1 MVDTSSRRRSSRDL
15 LGEDELKR
23 MSKQAKELV
32 PGTASSD
39 DSTNCGQLADTV
51 YSKLQSV
58 FALVLSTASFPNV
71 GVTHRVAAWNTL
83 CALMDSCVTCPEPS
97 VRALLWEGHVW
108 QDSLN
113 LYLAQGHLARPK
125 SSRQLLA
132 SLTSALRKHDKPA
145 QPLNSEWPIATRL
158 LEGLAVNNDPGK
170 AKTCA
175 LALGHFLGKDVLTLS
190 LILNACE
197 SYQQR
202 TSVGR
207 KQSKLE
213 YLLYLLFAW
222 LGKGDFGSTIAQVVA
237 AVLDRVVLLRRNSLD
252 GATHGSRHMA
262 WMPAVRH
269 AAWAHDLHM
278 DDLRVHLLPVL
289 FKRSTLEYLVFLT
302 SLGLGYLK
310 GAKDIQTHNADQ
322 ELLYASLQTGKDL
335 GLLQES
341 SHDQITNLD
350 GTVFLPIKWIGS
362 LLTQNSRSARLTGLS
377 LLITSPTPTKPFTP
391 EILRLIRRSL
401 SHLFADTDANFRGE
415 ISGILQRLI
424 DRLRAVSAALARQ
437 CQKDSSA
444 QVGLRANEEF
454 LRWLVKFTTWELRPT
469 ASYQRHVSALKCLST
484 ISRSGV
490 DSSVPLSHLS
500 KSAVGDTRWAFNIQI
515 MDVRVQRLLL
525 ELCCDPFDD
534 VRQMAANVIG
544 MYTTTFD
551 IEDWNRIRQ
560 ALSQAEE
567 AMLVTGRADRA
578 DGVAHLYTLLCSE
591 GGSDVLSKLVDELER
606 MLSIAKRDLAQAVDR
621 YPVHGLLTSIR
632 YILSRRLVISSEP
645 KLPLDRLTTC
655 LHDIWD
661 VVKPTLCNDAPEGY
675 LPEAMLETPD
685 VSTKDTLSYCWRA
698 LKEASLLLGALL
710 LIRSDLEEEG
720 QQLHKERFRNLC
732 GLCFTQLA
740 ELRHRGAFSTVAQ
753 TWTAC
758 CMHSDRISEPE
769 HPALREAYDRVIL
782 ILQNKTTINTRRS
795 AGLPSLICGILVA
808 DQTGLLMKKAFKDLE
823 AISREPVLPQNA
835 QEGSL
840 PQVHAMNC
848 MKDVLKN
855 SRLGER
861 SERYVP
867 KALKLAADALRSQA
881 WAVRNCG
888 LMLFRAVMDR
898 LLGTSDAYLE
908 EDAFVQTRLSAQRH
922 PDLLEIVMT
931 LLSAPSEDAASG
943 NEGVFPALQLLQR
956 LEVPQE
962 QYDRTKQ
969 SVKALMGSP
978 VWHVRD
984 KSARTYASLVP
995 RCEYPA
1001 EMQSLLQTPWASQN
1015 SLHGALLCAK
1025 YMILSLSAKLED
1037 SEDKHSVLHDCT
1049 EAILGAQ
1056 ELYIIDPCPFVKSAY
1071 LDLVH
1076 ALLSTAHDDA
1086 STVPTF
1092 VTDTSQTPRPGS
1104 DIRTYDRVKTDM
1116 LHWTCASAANPTA
1129 AKVVRPSLAAVY
1141 ATHIALISEPTSVQR
1156 YEIPLM
1162 VSELAERDPGA
1173 AVTFLETLEKQAAYT
1188 GSHHAS
1194 VLSQVCSAILCKKS
1208 AKPAAKMAAIRALLA
1223 VQGQDAKH
1231 GGLLDIP
1238 SGSAMQA
1245 TSDWANQ
1252 QHADACLQLQGIRID
1267 RAIGSNSG
1275 EQSDLQSELHQWTTS
1290 VCEAVKEVGFYS
1302 SEAAALALSRVKY
1315 LWPAMLKDGHLLSCF
1330 ASLCFAVYDLLD
1342 DDDEDLRL
1350 LASSAVSSIL
1360 DAGANDG
1367 SAQEELV
1374 PVVAS
1379 QRLVGFMLQ
1388 TMSRDQRLIGEAFDR
1403 SFGTSSQ
1410 GFPNVA
1416 DHLNTF
1422 GQIDK
1427 ALFVEEKQ
1435 NLYIDEAR
1443 EVKLWA
1449 QVLLRAPADMLT
1461 IHLRKQLSAW
1471 VSEGLCALTS
1481 KMAESGDGPLG
1492 WSSRPEVFVLG
1503 LQLVYGAEVLLS
1515 CVERGTRI
1523 YTPASSLR
1531 RSLGELKLSIERCN
1545 GSGLWLSEIDR
1556 ILSHSLVVKVRAAM
1570 ASAAYLQGR
1579 YCSEESA

>member
-39 DSTNCGQLADTV
+39 DSTN
-51 YSKLQSV
+51 KLQSV

-83 CALMDSCVTCPEPS
+83 CALMDRCVTCPEPS

-145 QPLNSEWPIATRL
+145 QPVDSEWPIATRL

-190 LILNACE
+190 LVLNACE
-197 SYQQR
+197 PYQQS

-207 KQSKLE
+207 EQSKLE

-262 WMPAVRH
+262 WMPAVRQ
-269 AAWAHDLHM
+269 AAWAHELHM

-302 SLGLGYLK
+302 SLGLGSPK
-310 GAKDIQTHNADQ
+310 GTKDIQTHTADQ

-341 SHDQITNLD
+341 SHDTITNLD
-350 GTVFLPIKWIGS
+350 GIVFLPIKWIGS
-362 LLTQNSRSARLTGLS
+362 LLVQNSRSARLTGLS
-377 LLITSPTPTKPFTP
+377 LLTTSPTPTKPFTP

-415 ISGILQRLI
+415 VSGILQRLI
-424 DRLRAVSAALARQ
+424 DRMRAVSAALARQ

-444 QVGLRANEEF
+444 QIGLRTHEEF
-454 LRWLVKFTTWELRPT
+454 LRWLVSFTTWELRPT
-469 ASYQRHVSALKCLST
+469 ASYQRHVSALKCLSI

-490 DSSVPLSHLS
+490 DRSVPLSHLS
-500 KSAVGDTRWAFNIQI
+500 KSAVGDTRWTFNIQI
-515 MDVRVQRLLL
+515 MDMRVQRLLL

-534 VRQMAANVIG
+534 VRQMAANVLG

-551 IEDWNRIRQ
+551 TEDWNRIRR

-606 MLSIAKRDLAQAVDR
+606 MLSIAKSDLAQAVDR

-632 YILSRRLVISSEP
+632 YVLSRRLVISSEP

-661 VVKPTLCNDAPEGY
+661 VVRPTLCNDAPEGY

-758 CMHSDRISEPE
+758 CMHSDRISEPD

-808 DQTGLLMKKAFKDLE
+808 DQTGILMKKAFKDLE
-823 AISREPVLPQNA
+823 RISREPVLPQNA

-861 SERYVP
+861 SDRYVP
-867 KALKLAADALRSQA
+867 KALKLAADALRSEA

-908 EDAFVQTRLSAQRH
+908 EDAFIQTRLSAQRH

-956 LEVPQE
+956 LEVPPE
-962 QYDRTKQ
+962 QYDRTKR
-969 SVKALMGSP
+969 SVKALMGST

-995 RCEYPA
+995 RYEYPA

-1025 YMILSLSAKLED
+1025 YMVLSLSTSPSSKAED
-1037 SEDKHSVLHDCT
+1037 SEDKHLVLHDCT

-1056 ELYIIDPCPFVKSAY
+1056 ELYIINPCPFVKSAY
-1071 LDLVH
+1071 LDLAH

-1092 VTDTSQTPRPGS
+1092 LKNTSQTPRPAS
-1104 DIRTYDRVKTDM
+1104 DIRIFDRVKIDM
-1116 LHWTCASAANPTA
+1116 GHWTCASAPNATA
-1129 AKVVRPSLAAVY
+1129 AGIIRPSLAAVY
-1141 ATHIALISEPTSVQR
+1141 ATHVALISEPTDVQQ

-1173 AVTFLETLEKQAAYT
+1173 AVTFLEALEKQATYT
-1188 GSHHAS
+1188 HGHHAS
-1194 VLSQVCSAILCKKS
+1194 VLCQVCSAILCKKS

-1231 GGLLDIP
+1231 GGHLDIP
-1238 SGSAMQA
+1238 SDSAMKA
-1245 TSDWANQ
+1245 TSEWANQ

-1267 RAIGSNSG
+1267 RAVGGNNG
-1275 EQSDLQSELHQWTTS
+1275 EQSEMQSQLQRWTTS
-1290 VCEAVKEVGFYS
+1290 VCDAVKEVGFYS
-1302 SEAAALALSRVKY
+1302 SEAAALALSRVKH
-1315 LWPAMLKDGHLLSCF
+1315 LWPAMLKDEHLSSCF
-1330 ASLCFAVYDLLD
+1330 SSLCFAVYDLLN

-1350 LASSAVSSIL
+1350 LASCAVSTIL
-1360 DAGANDG
+1360 GAEANDG
-1367 SAQEELV
+1367 SEQEELV
-1374 PVVAS
+1374 PVVAN
-1379 QRLVGFMLQ
+1379 QRLVEFMLQ
-1388 TMSRDQRLIGEAFDR
+1388 TMSRDQRLIDEAVVR

-1416 DHLNTF
+1416 DHLNLFT
-1422 GQIDK
+1422 QIEK

-1443 EVKLWA
+1443 EVKLWT

-1461 IHLRKQLSAW
+1461 TQLRKQLSAW
-1471 VSEGLCALTS
+1471 VAEGISALTS
-1481 KMAESGDGPLG
+1481 KMAENADGPLG

-1503 LQLVYGAEVLLS
+1503 LQLLYGAEVLLS
-1515 CVERGTRI
+1515 CVERGSKI
-1523 YTPASSLR
+1523 FTPASWLR

-1556 ILSHSLVVKVRAAM
+1556 ILSHSLVAKMRAVM
-1570 ASAAYLQGR
+1570 ASTTYLQRR
-1579 YCSEESA
+1579 YRSELSP

>member
-39 DSTNCGQLADTV
+39 DSTN
-51 YSKLQSV
+51 KLQSI

-97 VRALLWEGHVW
+97 VRALLWEGQVW

-132 SLTSALRKHDKPA
+132 SLTSALRKHEKPA
-145 QPLNSEWPIATRL
+145 QAVDSEWPIATRL

-190 LILNACE
+190 LVLNACE
-197 SYQQR
+197 PYQQA

-207 KQSKLE
+207 EQSKLE

-262 WMPAVRH
+262 WMPAVRQ

-302 SLGLGYLK
+302 SLGLGSPK
-310 GAKDIQTHNADQ
+310 GTKDIQTHAADQ

-341 SHDQITNLD
+341 SHDTITNLD
-350 GTVFLPIKWIGS
+350 GIVFLPIKWIGG
-362 LLTQNSRSARLTGLS
+362 LLRQNSRSARLTGLS

-391 EILRLIRRSL
+391 DMLRLIRRSL

-424 DRLRAVSAALARQ
+424 DRMRAVSAALARQ
-437 CQKDSSA
+437 CQRDSSA
-444 QVGLRANEEF
+444 QIGLRMHEGF
-454 LRWLVKFTTWELRPT
+454 LRWLVGFTTWELRPT

-484 ISRSGV
+484 MSRSGV
-490 DSSVPLSHLS
+490 DRSVPLSHLS

-534 VRQMAANVIG
+534 VRQMAANVLG

-551 IEDWNRIRQ
+551 SEAWNRIRQ

-606 MLSIAKRDLAQAVDR
+606 MLSIAKSDLAQAVDR

-661 VVKPTLCNDAPEGY
+661 VVRPTLCNDAPEGY

-758 CMHSDRISEPE
+758 CMHSDRISEPD

-808 DQTGLLMKKAFKDLE
+808 DQTGVLMKKAFKDLE
-823 AISREPVLPQNA
+823 RISREPVLPQNA

-867 KALKLAADALRSQA
+867 KALKLAADALRSEA

-908 EDAFVQTRLSAQRH
+908 EDAFIQTRLSAQRH

-956 LEVPQE
+956 LEVPPQ
-962 QYDRTKQ
+962 QYNRTKR
-969 SVKALMGSP
+969 SVKALMGST

-984 KSARTYASLVP
+984 KSARTYASLVS
-995 RCEYPA
+995 RYEYPA

-1025 YMILSLSAKLED
+1025 YMVLSLSTSPSSKAED
-1037 SEDKHSVLHDCT
+1037 SEDKHLVLHDCT

-1056 ELYIIDPCPFVKSAY
+1056 KLYIINPCPFVKSAY

-1076 ALLSTAHDDA
+1076 ALLSTAHDEA

-1092 VTDTSQTPRPGS
+1092 LTDTSQTPRPGS
-1104 DIRTYDRVKTDM
+1104 DIRVYDKVKIDM
-1116 LHWTCASAANPTA
+1116 LHWTCYSAPNATA
-1129 AKVVRPSLAAVY
+1129 AKIIRPSLAAVE
-1141 ATHIALISEPTSVQR
+1141 ATHIALMSEPTDEQQ

-1188 GSHHAS
+1188 NGDHAC

-1208 AKPAAKMAAIRALLA
+1208 AKAAAKMAAVRALLA
-1223 VQGQDAKH
+1223 VLGQDAKH
-1231 GGLLDIP
+1231 GRHLDIP
-1238 SGSAMQA
+1238 SDSAMKPA
-1245 TSDWANQ
+1245 AEWANQ

-1267 RAIGSNSG
+1267 RAIGGNKG
-1275 EQSDLQSELHQWTTS
+1275 ELPDLQSELHQWTTS

-1302 SEAAALALSRVKY
+1302 SEAAALALSRVKH
-1315 LWPAMLKDGHLLSCF
+1315 LWPAMLKDEHLSSCF
-1330 ASLCFAVYDLLD
+1330 ASLCFAVYDLLN

-1350 LASSAVSSIL
+1350 LASRAVSTIL
-1360 DAGANDG
+1360 GAEANDDSEQG
-1367 SAQEELV
+1367 ELV

-1379 QRLVGFMLQ
+1379 QRLVEFILR
-1388 TMSRDQRLIGEAFDR
+1388 TMSRDQRSIDEAVGR

-1416 DHLNTF
+1416 DRLNLFT
-1422 GQIDK
+1422 QIDK

-1449 QVLLRAPADMLT
+1449 QVLLRAPATMLT
-1461 IHLRKQLSAW
+1461 TQLRRQLSAW
-1471 VSEGLCALTS
+1471 VAEGISALTS
-1481 KMAESGDGPLG
+1481 KMAENADGPVG

-1503 LQLVYGAEVLLS
+1503 LQLLYGAEVLLS
-1515 CVERGTRI
+1515 CVERGSKI
-1523 YTPASSLR
+1523 FTPASSLR

-1556 ILSHSLVVKVRAAM
+1556 ILSHSLVAKTRAVM
-1570 ASAAYLQGR
+1570 ASTTYLQR
-1579 YCSEESA
+1579 SYCSELSA

>member
-23 MSKQAKELV
+23 ISKQAKELV

-39 DSTNCGQLADTV
+39 DSTN
-51 YSKLQSV
+51 KLQSV

-125 SSRQLLA
+125 SSRQLLT
-132 SLTSALRKHDKPA
+132 SLTTALRKHDKPA
-145 QPLNSEWPIATRL
+145 QPVDSEWPIATRL
-158 LEGLAVNNDPGK
+158 LEGLAVNNDPWK

-175 LALGHFLGKDVLTLS
+175 LALVHFLGKDVLTLS
-190 LILNACE
+190 LVLNACE
-197 SYQQR
+197 PYQQS

-207 KQSKLE
+207 EQSKLE

-262 WMPAVRH
+262 WMPAVRQ
-269 AAWAHDLHM
+269 AAWAHELHM

-302 SLGLGYLK
+302 SLGLGSPK
-310 GAKDIQTHNADQ
+310 GTKDIQTHTADQ

-341 SHDQITNLD
+341 SHDTITNLD
-350 GTVFLPIKWIGS
+350 GIVFLPIKWIGS
-362 LLTQNSRSARLTGLS
+362 LLVQNSRSARLTGLS
-377 LLITSPTPTKPFTP
+377 LLTTSPTPTKPFTP

-415 ISGILQRLI
+415 VSGILQRLI
-424 DRLRAVSAALARQ
+424 DRMRAVSAALARQ

-444 QVGLRANEEF
+444 QIGLRTHEEF
-454 LRWLVKFTTWELRPT
+454 LRWLVSFTTWELRPT
-469 ASYQRHVSALKCLST
+469 ASYQRHVSALKCLSI

-490 DSSVPLSHLS
+490 DRSVPLSHLS
-500 KSAVGDTRWAFNIQI
+500 KSAVGDTRWTFNIQI
-515 MDVRVQRLLL
+515 MDMRVQRLLL

-534 VRQMAANVIG
+534 VRQMAANVLG
-544 MYTTTFD
+544 MYTTNIDT
-551 IEDWNRIRQ
+551 EDWNRIRQ

-606 MLSIAKRDLAQAVDR
+606 MLSIAKSDLAQAVDR

-661 VVKPTLCNDAPEGY
+661 VVRPTLCNDAPEGY

-758 CMHSDRISEPE
+758 CMHSDRISEPD

-808 DQTGLLMKKAFKDLE
+808 DQTGILMKKAFKDLE
-823 AISREPVLPQNA
+823 RISREPVLPQNA

-867 KALKLAADALRSQA
+867 KALKLAADALRSET

-908 EDAFVQTRLSAQRH
+908 EDAFIQTRLSAQRH

-943 NEGVFPALQLLQR
+943 NEGVFPALQLVQR
-956 LEVPQE
+956 LEVPPE
-962 QYDRTKQ
+962 QYDRTKR
-969 SVKALMGSP
+969 SVKALMGST

-984 KSARTYASLVP
+984 KSARTYASLIP
-995 RCEYPA
+995 PDDYPA
-1001 EMQSLLQTPWASQN
+1001 EMQSLLRTPWASQN

-1025 YMILSLSAKLED
+1025 YMVLSLSASPSSKAED
-1037 SEDKHSVLHDCT
+1037 SEDKHLVLHDCT

-1056 ELYIIDPCPFVKSAY
+1056 ELYIINPCPFVKSAY
-1071 LDLVH
+1071 LDLVQ

-1092 VTDTSQTPRPGS
+1092 LTNTSQTPRPAS
-1104 DIRTYDRVKTDM
+1104 DIRIYDRVKVDM
-1116 LHWTCASAANPTA
+1116 LHWVCASAPNATA
-1129 AKVVRPSLAAVY
+1129 ARIVRPSLAAVY
-1141 ATHIALISEPTSVQR
+1141 ATHVTLIEEPTDVQQH
-1156 YEIPLM
+1156 EIPLM
-1162 VSELAERDPGA
+1162 SSELAERDPGA
-1173 AVTFLETLEKQAAYT
+1173 SVAFLKTLEKQAANT
-1188 GSHHAS
+1188 DGRHAS
-1194 VLSQVCSAILCKKS
+1194 VLSQVCSSILRKKS

-1223 VQGQDAKH
+1223 VQSQNANH
-1231 GGLLDIP
+1231 GGHLDIP
-1238 SGSAMQA
+1238 SDPAMKA
-1245 TSDWANQ
+1245 TSEWANQ

-1267 RAIGSNSG
+1267 RAVGGNSG
-1275 EQSDLQSELHQWTTS
+1275 EQLDLESELHQWTTS

-1302 SEAAALALSRVKY
+1302 SEAAALAISRLKH
-1315 LWPAMLKDGHLLSCF
+1315 LWPAMLKDEHLLSCF
-1330 ASLCFAVYDLLD
+1330 VSLCFAVYDLLN

-1350 LASSAVSSIL
+1350 LASRAVSTIL
-1360 DAGANDG
+1360 AAEANDG
-1367 SAQEELV
+1367 SEQEELV

-1379 QRLVGFMLQ
+1379 QHLVQFMLR
-1388 TMSRDQRLIGEAFDR
+1388 TMSRDQRLMDEAIGR

-1416 DHLNTF
+1416 ECLDLFT
-1422 GQIDK
+1422 QIDK

-1449 QVLLRAPADMLT
+1449 QVLLRAPADVLT
-1461 IHLRKQLSAW
+1461 KQLRKQLSTW
-1471 VSEGLCALTS
+1471 VAEGISALTS
-1481 KMAESGDGPLG
+1481 KMAENADGPLG

-1503 LQLVYGAEVLLS
+1503 LQLLYGAEVLLS
-1515 CVERGTRI
+1515 CVERGSKI
-1523 YTPASSLR
+1523 FTPASSLR
-1531 RSLGELKLSIERCN
+1531 RSLGKLKLSIEKCN

-1556 ILSHSLVVKVRAAM
+1556 ILSHSLVAKTRAVV
-1570 ASAAYLQGR
+1570 ASATYLQRR
-1579 YCSEESA
+1579 YCSELST

>member
-1 MVDTSSRRRSSRDL
+1 MVDTSSRRRSFRDL
-15 LGEDELKR
+15 LGEDELKS

-32 PGTASSD
+32 PGTAASD
-39 DSTNCGQLADTV
+39 DSTN
-51 YSKLQSV
+51 KLQST

-97 VRALLWEGHVW
+97 VRALLWEGQVW
-108 QDSLN
+108 QDALN

-145 QPLNSEWPIATRL
+145 QPVDSGWSIATRL
-158 LEGLAVNNDPGK
+158 LEGLAINNDPGK

-175 LALGHFLGKDVLTLS
+175 LALGHFLGRDVLTLS
-190 LILNACE
+190 LVLNACE
-197 SYQQR
+197 PYQQS

-207 KQSKLE
+207 QQSKLE

-262 WMPAVRH
+262 WMPAVRQ
-269 AAWAHDLHM
+269 AAWAHELHM

-302 SLGLGYLK
+302 SLGLGSPK
-310 GAKDIQTHNADQ
+310 GTKEIQTHTADQ

-341 SHDQITNLD
+341 SHDTITNLD
-350 GTVFLPIKWIGS
+350 GIVFLPIKWIGS
-362 LLTQNSRSARLTGLS
+362 LLVQNSRSARLTGLS
-377 LLITSPTPTKPFTP
+377 LLTTSPTPTKPFTP

-415 ISGILQRLI
+415 VSGILQRLI
-424 DRLRAVSAALARQ
+424 DRMRAVSAALARQ

-444 QVGLRANEEF
+444 QIGLRTHEEF
-454 LRWLVKFTTWELRPT
+454 LRWL
-469 ASYQRHVSALKCLST
+469 
-484 ISRSGV
+484 
-490 DSSVPLSHLS
+490 
-500 KSAVGDTRWAFNIQI
+500 I
-515 MDVRVQRLLL
+515 MDMRVQRLLL

-534 VRQMAANVIG
+534 VRQMAANVLG

-606 MLSIAKRDLAQAVDR
+606 MLSIAKSDLAQAVDR

-655 LHDIWD
+655 LHELWK
-661 VVKPTLCNDAPEGY
+661 VVRPTLCNDAPEGY

-758 CMHSDRISEPE
+758 CMHSDRISEPD

-808 DQTGLLMKKAFKDLE
+808 DQTGILMKKAFKDLE
-823 AISREPVLPQNA
+823 RISREPVLPQNA

-867 KALKLAADALRSQA
+867 KALKLAADALRSEA

-908 EDAFVQTRLSAQRH
+908 EDAFIQTRLSAQRH

-956 LEVPQE
+956 LEVPPE
-962 QYDRTKQ
+962 QYDRTKR
-969 SVKALMGSP
+969 SVKALMGST

-995 RCEYPA
+995 RYEYPA

-1025 YMILSLSAKLED
+1025 YMVLSLSTSPSSKAED
-1037 SEDKHSVLHDCT
+1037 SGAKHLVLHDCT

-1056 ELYIIDPCPFVKSAY
+1056 ELYIINPCPFVKSAY
-1071 LDLVH
+1071 LDLAH
-1076 ALLSTAHDDA
+1076 ALLSAAHDDA

-1092 VTDTSQTPRPGS
+1092 LKNTSQTPSPAS
-1104 DIRTYDRVKTDM
+1104 DIRIFDRVKIDM
-1116 LHWTCASAANPTA
+1116 GHWTCASAPNATA
-1129 AKVVRPSLAAVY
+1129 ARIIRPSLAAVY
-1141 ATHIALISEPTSVQR
+1141 ATHVALISEPTDVQQ

-1173 AVTFLETLEKQAAYT
+1173 AVTFLEALEKQATYT
-1188 GSHHAS
+1188 HGHHAS
-1194 VLSQVCSAILCKKS
+1194 VLCQVCSAILCKKS
-1208 AKPAAKMAAIRALLA
+1208 TKPAAKMAAIRALLA

-1231 GGLLDIP
+1231 GGHLDIP
-1238 SGSAMQA
+1238 SDSAMKA
-1245 TSDWANQ
+1245 TSEWANQ

-1267 RAIGSNSG
+1267 RAVGGNNG
-1275 EQSDLQSELHQWTTS
+1275 EQSEMQSQLHQWTTS
-1290 VCEAVKEVGFYS
+1290 VCDAVKEVGFYS
-1302 SEAAALALSRVKY
+1302 SEAAALALSRVKH
-1315 LWPAMLKDGHLLSCF
+1315 LWPAMLKDEHLSSCF
-1330 ASLCFAVYDLLD
+1330 SSLCFAVYDLLN

-1350 LASSAVSSIL
+1350 LASCAVSTIL
-1360 DAGANDG
+1360 GAEANDG
-1367 SAQEELV
+1367 SEQEELV
-1374 PVVAS
+1374 PVVAN
-1379 QRLVGFMLQ
+1379 QRLVEFMLQ
-1388 TMSRDQRLIGEAFDR
+1388 TMSRDQRLIDEAVFR

-1416 DHLNTF
+1416 DHLNLFT
-1422 GQIDK
+1422 QIDK

-1443 EVKLWA
+1443 EVKLWT

-1461 IHLRKQLSAW
+1461 TQLRKQLSAW
-1471 VSEGLCALTS
+1471 VAEGISALTS
-1481 KMAESGDGPLG
+1481 KMAENADGPLG

-1503 LQLVYGAEVLLS
+1503 LRLLYGAEVLLS
-1515 CVERGTRI
+1515 CVERGSKI
-1523 YTPASSLR
+1523 FTPASWLR

-1556 ILSHSLVVKVRAAM
+1556 ILSHSLVAKMRAVM
-1570 ASAAYLQGR
+1570 ASTTYLQSR
-1579 YCSEESA
+1579 YCSELSA

>member
-39 DSTNCGQLADTV
+39 DSTN
-51 YSKLQSV
+51 KLQSV

-1086 STVPTF
+1086 STVPTV

>member
-39 DSTNCGQLADTV
+39 DSTN
-51 YSKLQSV
+51 KLQST
-58 FALVLSTASFPNV
+58 FALVLSTASFPNA

-97 VRALLWEGHVW
+97 VRALLWEGQVW
-108 QDSLN
+108 QDALN

-145 QPLNSEWPIATRL
+145 QPVDSQWSIATRL
-158 LEGLAVNNDPGK
+158 LEGLAINNDPGK

-175 LALGHFLGKDVLTLS
+175 LALGHFLGRDVLTLS
-190 LILNACE
+190 LVLNACE
-197 SYQQR
+197 PYQQS

-207 KQSKLE
+207 EQSKLE

-262 WMPAVRH
+262 WMPAVRQ
-269 AAWAHDLHM
+269 AAWAHELHM

-302 SLGLGYLK
+302 SLGLGSPK
-310 GAKDIQTHNADQ
+310 GTKDMQTHTADQ

-341 SHDQITNLD
+341 SHDTITNLD
-350 GTVFLPIKWIGS
+350 GIVFLPIKWIGS
-362 LLTQNSRSARLTGLS
+362 LLIQNSRSARLTGLS
-377 LLITSPTPTKPFTP
+377 LLTTSPTPTKPFTP

-401 SHLFADTDANFRGE
+401 NHLFADTDANFRGE
-415 ISGILQRLI
+415 VSGILQRLI
-424 DRLRAVSAALARQ
+424 DRMRAVSAALARQ

-444 QVGLRANEEF
+444 QIGLRTHEEF
-454 LRWLVKFTTWELRPT
+454 LRWLVSFTTWELRPT
-469 ASYQRHVSALKCLST
+469 ASYQRHVSALKCLSI

-490 DSSVPLSHLS
+490 DRSVPLSHLS

-515 MDVRVQRLLL
+515 MDMRVQRLLL

-534 VRQMAANVIG
+534 VRQMAANVLG

-591 GGSDVLSKLVDELER
+591 GGSDILSKLVDELER
-606 MLSIAKRDLAQAVDR
+606 MLSIAKSDLAQAVDR

-655 LHDIWD
+655 LHEIWE

-758 CMHSDRISEPE
+758 CMHSDRISEPD

-808 DQTGLLMKKAFKDLE
+808 DQTGILMKKAFKDLE
-823 AISREPVLPQNA
+823 AISREPVLPQTA

-956 LEVPQE
+956 MEVPPE
-962 QYDRTKQ
+962 QYDRTKR
-969 SVKALMGSP
+969 SVKALVGST

-995 RCEYPA
+995 RYEYPA
-1001 EMQSLLQTPWASQN
+1001 EMQSLIQTPWASQN

-1025 YMILSLSAKLED
+1025 YMVLSLSASPSSKVED
-1037 SEDKHSVLHDCT
+1037 SEDKRLVLHNCT

-1056 ELYIIDPCPFVKSAY
+1056 ELYIINPCPFVKSAY

-1092 VTDTSQTPRPGS
+1092 LTDTSQTPRSGS
-1104 DIRTYDRVKTDM
+1104 DIRVYDKIKIDM
-1116 LHWTCASAANPTA
+1116 LHWTCASAPNAIA
-1129 AKVVRPSLAAVY
+1129 ARIVRPSLAAVY
-1141 ATHIALISEPTSVQR
+1141 ATHVALIPQPTDEQQ
-1156 YEIPLM
+1156 YEIPSM
-1162 VSELAERDPGA
+1162 ISELAERDPGA
-1173 AVTFLETLEKQAAYT
+1173 VVTFLETLEKHAAYT
-1188 GSHHAS
+1188 GGPHAS
-1194 VLSQVCSAILCKKS
+1194 VLSQACSAILDKKS
-1208 AKPAAKMAAIRALLA
+1208 AKPGAKMAAIRALLA
-1223 VQGQDAKH
+1223 AQGQDAKH
-1231 GGLLDIP
+1231 GGHIDIH
-1238 SGSAMQA
+1238 SISTMHA
-1245 TSDWANQ
+1245 TSEWANQ

-1267 RAIGSNSG
+1267 RAVRGSSG
-1275 EQSDLQSELHQWTTS
+1275 EQSNLQSELYQWTTS
-1290 VCEAVKEVGFYS
+1290 VCEAVREVGFYS
-1302 SEAAALALSRVKY
+1302 SEAAALALSRVKH
-1315 LWPAMLKDGHLLSCF
+1315 LWSAMLKDEHLLSCF
-1330 ASLCFAVYDLLD
+1330 APLCFAVYDLLN
-1342 DDDEDLRL
+1342 DDDEDLRM
-1350 LASSAVSSIL
+1350 LASRAVSTIL
-1360 DAGANDG
+1360 GAAANDG
-1367 SAQEELV
+1367 SEQEELV
-1374 PVVAS
+1374 PIVAS

-1388 TMSRDQRLIGEAFDR
+1388 TMSRDQRLISEAFGR
-1403 SFGTSSQ
+1403 SFGTSTQ
-1410 GFPNVA
+1410 DFPNVA
-1416 DHLNTF
+1416 DRLNMF
-1422 GQIDK
+1422 SQVDK

-1449 QVLLRAPADMLT
+1449 QALLRAPADMLT
-1461 IHLRKQLSAW
+1461 MQLRKQLSAW
-1471 VSEGLCALTS
+1471 VAEGLSALTS

-1503 LQLVYGAEVLLS
+1503 LQLFYGAEVLLS

-1523 YTPASSLR
+1523 FTPASSLR

-1570 ASAAYLQGR
+1570 ASTAYLQR
-1579 YCSEESA
+1579 QYCSEPRA